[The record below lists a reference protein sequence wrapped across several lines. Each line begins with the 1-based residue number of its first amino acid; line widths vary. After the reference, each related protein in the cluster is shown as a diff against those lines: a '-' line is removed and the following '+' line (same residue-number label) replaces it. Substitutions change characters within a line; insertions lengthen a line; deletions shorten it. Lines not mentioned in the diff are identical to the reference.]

1 MTNPF
6 SDNPINPYAAPPPT
20 ADAEYGRPGGLTRD
34 EARIRLLGPA
44 VGMLMTVVVGLGFL
58 MIFLLGI
65 VIDPQVLEGMPQ
77 QQGFGVFLTLI
88 FVGGI
93 LSHLVQ
99 LVGAIA
105 MLRVR
110 GKIWAMLAVAASFVP
125 CNFYCC
131 WLAFPFAVW
140 GAIVLAHPDVR
151 AAMDSP

>member
-20 ADAEYGRPGGLTRD
+20 ADSEYGRSGRMTRD

-93 LSHLVQ
+93 LSHLAQ

-140 GAIVLAHPDVR
+140 GAIVLAQSDVR
-151 AAMDSP
+151 AAFDSP